1 MTALWWGLGG
11 AEKEIKIASRFRQR
25 WKLSES
31 RAGSGQEIIESRS
44 KLTRRKHEFEIGLAE
59 RKALKHAKVSTRDV
73 VRDDLCHQFF
83 VLSIHFFHSSFYSSI
98 LFVHS
103 ISFMQVVVWLTHS
116 CRQSTELPQ
125 FATVFLLT
133 VLIITL
139 GLGAKVYLLGDK
151 T

>member
-1 MTALWWGLGG
+1 MSSILC
-11 AEKEIKIASRFRQR
+11 SFNSF
-25 WKLSES
+25 LS
-31 RAGSGQEIIESRS
+31 
-44 KLTRRKHEFEIGLAE
+44 F
-59 RKALKHAKVSTRDV
+59 
-73 VRDDLCHQFF
+73 
-83 VLSIHFFHSSFYSSI
+83 IHSVFHSSFYSSI
-98 LFVHS
+98 LFLHS
-103 ISFMQVVVWLTHS
+103 ISSMQVVVRLTHS